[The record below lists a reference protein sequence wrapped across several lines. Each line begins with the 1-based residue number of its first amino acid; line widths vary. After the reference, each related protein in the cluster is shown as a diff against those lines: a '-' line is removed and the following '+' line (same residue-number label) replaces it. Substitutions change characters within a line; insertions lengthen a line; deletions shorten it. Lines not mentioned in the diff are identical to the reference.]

1 MSKSETL
8 SDIGADIG
16 FLKSVAEEGR
26 NAPLLGGR
34 IGLMWTAMLVPTLV
48 MHGITAMGK
57 GPLAIQYIG
66 ALWMGFGMIGGSL
79 SFILARGLD
88 KRPGSNS
95 VANKVEAVIWPVTA
109 LLIFGYAIALS
120 AGAVSGKIPPLF
132 FNSIM
137 PFAFAL
143 SAVNLAV
150 LGHLTGKSYLKLC
163 AALSGL
169 AMIACAVLITRPEAY
184 FLAAA
189 GVALTGVLPSLLQMR
204 DERRAG

>member
-1 MSKSETL
+1 MTHSESH

-16 FLKSVAEEGR
+16 YLKSLAEEGR

-34 IGLMWTAMLVPTLV
+34 IGLMWAVLLVPTLV

-57 GPLAIQYIG
+57 GPLAIQHIG
-66 ALWMGFGMIGGSL
+66 ALWMGFGLFGGIL
-79 SFILARGLD
+79 SFILAQGLD
-88 KRPGSNS
+88 KKSGSS
-95 VANKVEAVIWPVTA
+95 STANKVEAVIWPVTA
-109 LLIFGYAIALS
+109 LLIFTYAIALS
-120 AGAVSGKIPPLF
+120 VGAALGKVPPLL

-150 LGHLTGKSYLKLC
+150 LGHLTGKSYFKLS
-163 AALSGL
+163 ALFAGI
-169 AMIACAVLITRPEAY
+169 AMIACAVVITRPETY

-189 GVALTGVLPSLLQMR
+189 GVALTGVLPSYLQLR
-204 DERRAG
+204 DEHSAG